1 MKEYISIGQIINT
14 YGVKGELKIYPLT
27 DNIDRFNDLKDI
39 YIELNKELKNF
50 EIEYTKCLNNLVV
63 IKLGGIDDVDSAKKL
78 QNYYIKVHRDNAI
91 KLPENTYFVCDIID
105 AEVYTVEGLYLG
117 KVNDVIQTGSNDVYI
132 VKKQNSEI
140 LIPALKIIIKDLN
153 IIEKRIIV
161 DLPEGLI

>member
-14 YGVKGELKIYPLT
+14 YGVKGELKVYPLT
-27 DNIDRFNDLKDI
+27 DNINRFNDLEDI
-39 YIELNKELKNF
+39 YIEFNEELKNF
-50 EIEYTKCLNNLVV
+50 RIEYIKCMNNLVV
-63 IKLGGIDDVDSAKKL
+63 MKLKGIDDIDSAKKL
-78 QNYYIKVHRDNAI
+78 QNHYINVHRNNAI

-105 AEVYTVEGLYLG
+105 ADVYTVEGLYLG
-117 KVNDVIQTGSNDVYI
+117 KVYDVIQTGSNDVYI

>member
-14 YGVKGELKIYPLT
+14 YGVKGELKVYPLT
-27 DNIDRFNDLKDI
+27 DNINRFNDLEDI
-39 YIELNKELKNF
+39 YIELNEELKNF
-50 EIEYTKCLNNLVV
+50 RIEYIKCMNNLVV
-63 IKLGGIDDVDSAKKL
+63 MKLKGIDDIDSAKKL
-78 QNYYIKVHRDNAI
+78 QNHYINVHRNNAI

-105 AEVYTVEGLYLG
+105 ADVYTVEGLYLG
-117 KVNDVIQTGSNDVYI
+117 KVYDVIQTGSNDVYI

>member
-27 DNIDRFNDLKDI
+27 DNIDRFNDLEDI
-39 YIELNKELKNF
+39 YIELNEELKNF
-50 EIEYTKCLNNLVV
+50 KIEYIKCLNNLVV
-63 IKLGGIDDVDSAKKL
+63 IKLDGVDDVDSAKKL

-105 AEVYTVEGLYLG
+105 AEVYTVEGQYLG
-117 KVNDVIQTGSNDVYI
+117 KVHDVIQTGSNDVYI
-132 VKKQNSEI
+132 VKKKNSEI
-140 LIPALKIIIKDLN
+140 LIPALKSIFKDLN
-153 IIEKRIIV
+153 ITEKRIIV